1 MVAVARALAA
11 LEAAPLSSIE
21 CVRALAE
28 ELLYQLAQQAKA
40 IGLSLMASRTVRDTE
55 AATFYFTRGMRKLRL
70 AAIADRDPS
79 AVEMRQ
85 LMSDSEAQIEALR
98 NPPPPESDDVQES
111 RAALMSADHAGRGL
125 AVAAAGA
132 TSDEYCIIS

>member
-1 MVAVARALAA
+1 M
-11 LEAAPLSSIE
+11 
-21 CVRALAE
+21 RALAE